1 MVPAEAPDEFKKIL
15 RCNHTSFF
23 GPGGIL
29 EQEDSEAWMQQ
40 WKGSSIDFAEDRR
53 YFYGLG
59 LNEEKPHDDLPGL
72 VSVTANEFYACSFFK
87 RWRVA
92 LEAVEED

>member
-1 MVPAEAPDEFKKIL
+1 VVPVEAPDEFKKVL

-40 WKGSSIDFAEDRR
+40 
-53 YFYGLG
+53 
-59 LNEEKPHDDLPGL
+59 
-72 VSVTANEFYACSFFK
+72 
-87 RWRVA
+87 
-92 LEAVEED
+92 